1 MGSIISS
8 FMSCGRG
15 EISRLEALLAERDKR
30 IALLSGENV
39 VLREKVAAC
48 ESNIAQLE
56 QDKLEIEK
64 LKELIRQIDLL
75 KN

>member
-1 MGSIISS
+1 MGSVISS

-39 VLREKVAAC
+39 VLREKVAVC

-64 LKELIRQIDLL
+64 LKELIRRLDLL